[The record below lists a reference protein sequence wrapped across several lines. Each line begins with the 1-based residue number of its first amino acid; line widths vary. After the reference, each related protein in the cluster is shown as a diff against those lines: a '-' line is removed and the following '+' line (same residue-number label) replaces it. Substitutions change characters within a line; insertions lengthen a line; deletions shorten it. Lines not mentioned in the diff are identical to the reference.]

1 MKSGEKEIYNV
12 LGFLLDLAN
21 TDLETM
27 EDGDIVSLLFNYA
40 RKLGQLEM
48 IRSIVSSDRYDSMMD
63 GLTTQEK
70 TVNTRRQGLL
80 KIRKHL
86 HGLLDKIVNPSDQPI
101 IKRILSQEI
110 RIDPGDGKFIF
121 RMEPVKFDRK
131 KLVWNEEKIL
141 IDLIFIAAIKKLGLQ
156 PEKIQRCK
164 KCSNY
169 FLQKTKRSK
178 YCSGKCSNVVRQA
191 EYVYGK
197 KNA

>member
-1 MKSGEKEIYNV
+1 MKSEEKEIYNV

-21 TDLETM
+21 TDLETI
-27 EDGDIVSLLFNYA
+27 EDSAIASRLFNYA

-48 IRSIVSSDRYDSMMD
+48 IRSIGSSDRYDSLMD
-63 GLTTQEK
+63 GITTQE

-80 KIRKHL
+80 KIQKHL
-86 HGLLDKIVNPSDQPI
+86 HKLLGKIMNPSGQPI
-101 IKRILSQEI
+101 IKRTVSLEI
-110 RIDPGDGKFIF
+110 RIDLGDGKFIF

-131 KLVWNEEKIL
+131 KLVWNQEKIL
-141 IDLIFIAAIKKLGLQ
+141 IDLIFIAAIKELGLQ

-164 KCSNY
+164 RCSKY

-178 YCSGKCSNVVRQA
+178 YCSLRCNNVVRQA
-191 EYVYGK
+191 EYVSGK